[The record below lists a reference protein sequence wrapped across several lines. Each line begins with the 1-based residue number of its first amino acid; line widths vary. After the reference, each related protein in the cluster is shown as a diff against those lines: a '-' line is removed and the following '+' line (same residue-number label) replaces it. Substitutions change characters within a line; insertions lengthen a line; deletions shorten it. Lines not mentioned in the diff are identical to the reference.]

1 MAKTINNMQNKASHR
16 FRAAALSGM
25 RFFALST
32 AVFLNACGGSSD
44 SASSASTPQNA
55 SGTATAAAASGS
67 QLSPAAGLG
76 QKIFSDQTLS
86 ASGRQSFASCHDPA
100 AAHAQTDQRAVQLG
114 GTQLDTPG
122 FRSVP
127 SLRYLNL
134 TPAFFFAADGT
145 PTGGFNRDGRAQT
158 LAQQAQ
164 RPVMAAHEMA
174 NAGTEELIGHLRSAA
189 YAEEFRSVFGASV
202 LDQADTAFE
211 RMVFALQQFQKEDP
225 AFHPFDSKY
234 DQFLAGKAR
243 LSDAELRGLALFNN
257 PAKGNCAACH
267 PSAKGADGSPP
278 LFTDFTYDS
287 LGVPRNAAIPAT
299 ANPGYF
305 DLGLC
310 GPDRV
315 DLASRTDLCGK
326 FKVPTLRNVATRKV
340 FFHNGVFN
348 SLEQALRF
356 YARRDTNP
364 EEWYPLAADGSVDKF
379 NDLPRQL
386 RGNVNTSE
394 GPYNR
399 QPGMAP
405 ALTEAE
411 INDVVQ
417 FLGTLND
424 GYQP

>member
-1 MAKTINNMQNKASHR
+1 
-16 FRAAALSGM
+16 M
-25 RFFALST
+25 RLFALST
-32 AVFLNACGGSSD
+32 AAFLGACGGGSSE
-44 SASSASTPQNA
+44 SASAGATPTNTGGTVSAAVSE
-55 SGTATAAAASGS
+55 SR
-67 QLSPAAGLG
+67 LSPAASVG

-86 ASGRQSFASCHDPA
+86 ASGRQSCANCHDPA
-100 AAHAQTDQRAVQLG
+100 AAHAQTDNRSVQLG
-114 GTQLDTPG
+114 GPQLDTPG
-122 FRSVP
+122 FRAAP

-145 PTGGFNRDGRAQT
+145 PTGGFNRDGRVQT
-158 LAQQAQ
+158 HAQQAQ
-164 RPVMAAHEMA
+164 RPLMAAHEMA
-174 NAGTEELIGHLRSAA
+174 NASTEDLVGHLRRAV
-189 YAEEFRSVFGASV
+189 YVEEFRSVFGAAI
-202 LDQADTAFE
+202 LDQPDTAFE
-211 RMVFALQQFQKEDP
+211 RVVFALQQFQKESP
-225 AFHPFDSKY
+225 SFHPFDSKY
-234 DQFLAGKAR
+234 DRFLAGSAR
-243 LSDAELRGLALFNN
+243 LTDAESRGLALFNN

-278 LFTDFTYDS
+278 LFTDFSYDN
-287 LGVPRNAAIPAT
+287 LGVPRNTAIPAT
-299 ANPGYF
+299 ADPAYT

-310 GPDRV
+310 GPDRG

-340 FFHNGVFN
+340 FFHNGVFA

-356 YARRDTNP
+356 YVRRDTNP
-364 EEWYPLAADGSVDKF
+364 EEWYPLAADGTVDKF
-379 NDLPRQL
+379 NDLPPQL

-394 GPYNR
+394 APYDR

-411 INDVVQ
+411 IRDVIQ